1 MQTGN
6 KNFQSKFIL
15 LLRNILPVKYVLLG
29 TKYNLKGAAIQSLYL
44 HLNVL
49 LIWESTSMARAFT
62 KDLTKLAKSLLL
74 TL

>member
-1 MQTGN
+1 MQICN
-6 KNFQSKFIL
+6 KKFQSKFIL

-49 LIWESTSMARAFT
+49 LIWESISMARAFR
-62 KDLTKLAKSLLL
+62 KDLT
-74 TL
+74 